1 MATRLK
7 VSLFEE
13 IKENITKVFLWTDS
27 KTVLNYLRNGGR
39 NFEVFL
45 AHGVNE
51 IRNHATF
58 DNWHYVQTEENIA
71 DFTTRYQEFLRLINN
86 KNWFYGP
93 DFLQAFEFN
102 TFDNSPKLQK
112 NLMNIKNVNI
122 IAKSKYDG
130 SNNEIEINWVYC
142 SSIIKLI
149 RHISWILKLKRNWMI
164 WKRGREDRENFSS
177 IKVTDSVHFI

>member
-39 NFEVFL
+39 NFETFL